1 MALILEWIRMYETA
15 LWWLGILSFVTF
27 VGTLVFI
34 PILVVRIPN
43 DYFMQK
49 KGNPHGYYRKHII
62 LGPVSLIVKNFFG
75 IVFVF
80 SGLAMLVLPGQG
92 FITILIGMML
102 IDFPGKRALER
113 RVIQQHSVLRSI
125 NWIRF
130 KAGRQPLQIPERT
143 FTSGD
148 NSKKG

>member
-1 MALILEWIRMYETA
+1 MYETA

-49 KGNPHGYYRKHII
+49 KGNPRRYYRKHIV
-62 LGPVSLIVKNFFG
+62 LGPISLIIKNFFG

-92 FITILIGMML
+92 LITIFIGIML
-102 IDFPGKRALER
+102 IDFPGKRALEL
-113 RVIQQHSVLRSI
+113 RVIQQPSVLRSI
-125 NWIRF
+125 NWIRS
-130 KAGRQPLQIPERT
+130 KANRQSLQVPERT
-143 FTSGD
+143 STAGG